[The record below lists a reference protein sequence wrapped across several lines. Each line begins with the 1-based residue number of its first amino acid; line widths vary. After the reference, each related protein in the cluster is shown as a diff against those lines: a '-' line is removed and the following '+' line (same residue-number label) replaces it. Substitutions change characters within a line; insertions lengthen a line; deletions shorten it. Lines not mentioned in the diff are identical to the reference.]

1 MKLSDIILAEG
12 VNPRELDKYIE
23 ELVQLLK
30 DGKEVQVPAVG
41 GAATGAV
48 NVITQD
54 RALRMFLFD
63 RINSYVKAKG
73 NALAGIEGIKTDS
86 FHKVP
91 YISFKL
97 SDKELAAGKDRD
109 KGMRA
114 YIDGEREAERSID

>member
-1 MKLSDIILAEG
+1 MKLSDIILTEG

-30 DGKEVQVPAVG
+30 DGKEVQVPAAG
-41 GAATGAV
+41 GATDGAV

-73 NALAGIEGIKTDS
+73 NAFAGIEGIKTDS

-97 SDKELAAGKDRD
+97 SDEELAARKDRD
-109 KGMRA
+109 QGMQDYFKA
-114 YIDGEREAERSID
+114 EREAGRTPD

>member
-1 MKLSDIILAEG
+1 MKLSDIILTEG

-30 DGKEVQVPAVG
+30 DGKEVQVPAAG
-41 GAATGAV
+41 GATDGAV

-73 NALAGIEGIKTDS
+73 NALAGIEGIKTAS
-86 FHKVP
+86 MSKAP

-97 SDKELAAGKDRD
+97 SDKELAARKDRD
-109 KGMRA
+109 QGMRDYFKA
-114 YIDGEREAERSID
+114 EREAGRTPD

>member
-1 MKLSDIILAEG
+1 MKLSDIILTEG

-97 SDKELAAGKDRD
+97 SDEELAARKDHD
-109 KGMRA
+109 KGMRD
-114 YIDGEREAERSID
+114 YIAGVQAAGGSTD

>member
-1 MKLSDIILAEG
+1 MKLSDIILTEG

-30 DGKEVQVPAVG
+30 DGKEVQVPAAG
-41 GAATGAV
+41 GAADGAV

-54 RALRMFLFD
+54 RALRLFLFD

-73 NALAGIEGIKTDS
+73 DALAGIEGIKTAS
-86 FHKVP
+86 MSKAP

-97 SDKELAAGKDRD
+97 SDKELAARKDRD
-109 KGMRA
+109 QGMRD
-114 YIDGEREAERSID
+114 YIAGEREAGRSID